1 MAEPIATQI
10 YILLPPHVLLL
21 DVAGPAE
28 VFYFANRYQQD
39 RHFSLHFIAPEPSVI
54 SAVGLPLAAQPLPD
68 TLPDGAILLLPG
80 MSGDA
85 PDWAH
90 PANQALLGWLRSQG
104 ARCACLVTICAGALL
119 AARAGLLDGHL
130 CTTHHSHCAQLAELA
145 PRARVADNR
154 LFVHDGRL
162 WSSAGVTSGIDLAL
176 SLLERL
182 TSPQC
187 AAQVARN
194 LVVYLRRDGGEG
206 QFSPWL
212 AWRNHL
218 HPAIHRVQDAL
229 AAEPA
234 RSWDL
239 TLAAEL
245 ACVTPRHLTRLFR
258 EQTGITLMAYLNQL
272 RLALA
277 EELLLHSE
285 LSVERIA
292 ERAGFADGHQLRR
305 VWRRLRSGTPTAR
318 RG

>member
-10 YILLPPHVLLL
+10 YILLPPQVLLL

-104 ARCACLVTICAGALL
+104 APGH
-119 AARAGLLDGHL
+119 HL
-130 CTTHHSHCAQLAELA
+130 CRCPVGGAGWPA
-145 PRARVADNR
+145 
-154 LFVHDGRL
+154 G
-162 WSSAGVTSGIDLAL
+162 WSSLHHP
-176 SLLERL
+176 
-182 TSPQC
+182 PQPLC
-187 AAQVARN
+187 PISRVGAQSAAQVARN

-239 TLAAEL
+239 TSAAEL